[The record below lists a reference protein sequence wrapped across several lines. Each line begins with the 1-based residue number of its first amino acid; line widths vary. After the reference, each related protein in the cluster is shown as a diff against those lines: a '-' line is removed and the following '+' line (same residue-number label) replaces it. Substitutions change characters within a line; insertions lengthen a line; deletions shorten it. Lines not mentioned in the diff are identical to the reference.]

1 MLVFNSVRIYF
12 LFYLLDKS
20 RQRLDKSRQPT
31 QIYNVIIKYHFSL
44 FFLSKEEQNLLFL

>member
-12 LFYLLDKS
+12 LFFLLDKS
-20 RQRLDKSRQPT
+20 PQLLDKSPLPT

-44 FFLSKEEQNLLFL
+44 FFPSKEEQNLLFL